1 MQLIESREILQGS
14 NSAFPTQNIYFILF
28 FVSFS
33 SQKII
38 LSCSNNFGRR
48 WGETGTNITRNPASH
63 TPGRTPAV
71 LVMMSTDLN
80 YTSRLNEFLAIRT
93 WIPASVV
100 SHSLLSLFPCVLI
113 IYFYFLPLS
122 FLPFLYLS
130 LFLSNVLLS
139 VYFMLDLGQWEWPDA
154 RTTDQFAWNGEACG
168 CSQSSQRLI
177 IIIRICVG
185 INF

>member
-1 MQLIESREILQGS
+1 MQLNKSRKILQGS
-14 NSAFPTQNIYFILF
+14 NSAFSTQNIY
-28 FVSFS
+28 SFLLVFLHKKHYHV
-33 SQKII
+33 QVI
-38 LSCSNNFGRR
+38 
-48 WGETGTNITRNPASH
+48 WGGGEGKLALTRNPASH

-100 SHSLLSLFPCVLI
+100 SHSFFSLFLCVLI

-122 FLPFLYLS
+122 FLPFLSLSLS
-130 LFLSNVLLS
+130 LFIRLLH
-139 VYFMLDLGQWEWPDA
+139 VHV
-154 RTTDQFAWNGEACG
+154 RTMRVAGRQNDGTVCLKWRGLWSRQR
-168 CSQSSQRLI
+168 SQRTS

-185 INF
+185 ISF